1 MQADVRTAYEQ
12 DVDRSHHGRPEIIQR
27 VHTGGRGRP
36 SIWIDP
42 HFLQWAY
49 TLCSTS
55 SIAQFLN
62 LNRRTVRNALLSY
75 GIATPQPSTFTHL
88 SLAENVDLEGHE
100 PGDTSNGGPGHDDI
114 LDPPASSQNSE
125 STSTTHQ
132 ITSYTGPL
140 SDISDSDLDRLI
152 QTLRHQFTRAGVAM
166 IGGMLRNLGY
176 RIPRERIR
184 HSLIR
189 IDPIHRVFER
199 IRIRRRVYSVPGPN
213 SLWHHDGQH
222 GKNFYLFHIQTI

>member
-1 MQADVRTAYEQ
+1 MQANVQTAYEW
-12 DVDRSHHGRPEIIQR
+12 DVDRSHHGRPEIIQQ

-62 LNRRTVRNALLSY
+62 VNRHTVHNALFSY
-75 GIATPQPSTFTHL
+75 GIATPQPSKFTHL
-88 SLAENVDLEGHE
+88 SLAKNVYLEKHE
-100 PGDTSNGGPGHDDI
+100 PGDNNGGPGHDNI
-114 LDPPASSQNSE
+114 LDPLASSLNSE

-140 SDISDSDLDRLI
+140 SDISDSDLDCSI
-152 QTLRHQFTRAGVAM
+152 QTLHHQFTRAGVAM
-166 IGGMLRNLGY
+166 IDGMLRNLGY
-176 RIPRERIR
+176 CIPRERIR
-184 HSLIR
+184 HLLIR
-189 IDPIHRVFER
+189 INPIHWVFER
-199 IRIRRRVYSVPGPN
+199 IQIQWWVYSVPGPN

-222 GKNFYLFHIQTI
+222 GKNFYLFYIQTI